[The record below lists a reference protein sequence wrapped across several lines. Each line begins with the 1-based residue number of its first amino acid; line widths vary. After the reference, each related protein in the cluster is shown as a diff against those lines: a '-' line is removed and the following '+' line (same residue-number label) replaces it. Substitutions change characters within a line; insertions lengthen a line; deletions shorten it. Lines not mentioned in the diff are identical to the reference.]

1 MDVQDPK
8 WVCPS
13 KSEPTMTDPISS
25 YAKSSRSDAAMRA
38 SVGKA
43 DKQEKAAS
51 AAPAPASPSEGRRT
65 DSVQMSNVA
74 QKAMAEPDFDRAKVE
89 SIKQAISEE
98 EELRWKL
105 EAAKLRVE
113 VWKTEEY
120 TKRVE
125 MKL

>member
-1 MDVQDPK
+1 MQEQNTNPAHMAINFILTNASKYAQAKATRVQLEEYRK
-8 WVCPS
+8 S
-13 KSEPTMTDPISS
+13 KKAILMSEEDGTLGNKEI
-25 YAKSSRSDAAMRA
+25 YAYAH
-38 SVGKA
+38 A
-43 DKQEKAAS
+43 DY
-51 AAPAPASPSEGRRT
+51 
-65 DSVQMSNVA
+65 VA
-74 QKAMAEPDFDRAKVE
+74 LLSQ
-89 SIKQAISEE
+89 IKEAIAQE

>member
-1 MDVQDPK
+1 MENPAHLAINFILTNASKYGEAKATRVQLEEYRK
-8 WVCPS
+8 S
-13 KSEPTMTDPISS
+13 K
-25 YAKSSRSDAAMRA
+25 
-38 SVGKA
+38 
-43 DKQEKAAS
+43 
-51 AAPAPASPSEGRRT
+51 
-65 DSVQMSNVA
+65 
-74 QKAMAEPDFDRAKVE
+74 KAMLASEEEGSLGAKEMYAYAHADYVALLFQ
-89 SIKQAISEE
+89 IKEAIAME

>member
-1 MDVQDPK
+1 MENHANKAVTFILENAGKYAQAKATRVQLEEFRK
-8 WVCPS
+8 S
-13 KSEPTMTDPISS
+13 K
-25 YAKSSRSDAAMRA
+25 
-38 SVGKA
+38 
-43 DKQEKAAS
+43 
-51 AAPAPASPSEGRRT
+51 
-65 DSVQMSNVA
+65 
-74 QKAMAEPDFDRAKVE
+74 KAMLASEEEGSLGAKEMYAYAHPDYVALLFQ
-89 SIKQAISEE
+89 IKEAIALE

>member
-1 MDVQDPK
+1 MENHANKAVTFILENAAKYANAKATRVQLEEYRK
-8 WVCPS
+8 S
-13 KSEPTMTDPISS
+13 KKAILMSEEEGTLGAKEM
-25 YAKSSRSDAAMRA
+25 YAYAHRDYVALLMQIKDAIAL
-38 SVGKA
+38 
-43 DKQEKAAS
+43 
-51 AAPAPASPSEGRRT
+51 
-65 DSVQMSNVA
+65 
-74 QKAMAEPDFDRAKVE
+74 
-89 SIKQAISEE
+89 E

>member
-1 MDVQDPK
+1 MENHANKAVTFILENAPKYALAKATRVQLEEYRK
-8 WVCPS
+8 S
-13 KSEPTMTDPISS
+13 K
-25 YAKSSRSDAAMRA
+25 
-38 SVGKA
+38 KA
-43 DKQEKAAS
+43 IL
-51 AAPAPASPSEGRRT
+51 
-65 DSVQMSNVA
+65 MSNEEGTLGAKEIYAYAHPEYVA
-74 QKAMAEPDFDRAKVE
+74 LLMD
-89 SIKQAISEE
+89 IKQAISEE

>member
-1 MDVQDPK
+1 MDNPAHKAIDFILTNASKYAQAKATRVQLEEYRK
-8 WVCPS
+8 S
-13 KSEPTMTDPISS
+13 KKAILGNLEEGSLGAKEMFA
-25 YAKSSRSDAAMRA
+25 YAHPEYIQLLMD
-38 SVGKA
+38 
-43 DKQEKAAS
+43 
-51 AAPAPASPSEGRRT
+51 
-65 DSVQMSNVA
+65 
-74 QKAMAEPDFDRAKVE
+74 
-89 SIKQAISEE
+89 IKQAIAEE

>member
-1 MDVQDPK
+1 MENPAHKAINFIIENASKYARSKAIRVQLEEYRK
-8 WVCPS
+8 S
-13 KSEPTMTDPISS
+13 K
-25 YAKSSRSDAAMRA
+25 
-38 SVGKA
+38 KA
-43 DKQEKAAS
+43 IL
-51 AAPAPASPSEGRRT
+51 
-65 DSVQMSNVA
+65 MSNEEGTLGA
-74 QKAMAEPDFDRAKVE
+74 KEIYAYAHAEYIDLLFQ
-89 SIKQAISEE
+89 IKEAIAEE

>member
-1 MDVQDPK
+1 MENPAHLAINFILNNAPKYAQAKATRVQLEEYRK
-8 WVCPS
+8 S
-13 KSEPTMTDPISS
+13 K
-25 YAKSSRSDAAMRA
+25 
-38 SVGKA
+38 KA
-43 DKQEKAAS
+43 IL
-51 AAPAPASPSEGRRT
+51 
-65 DSVQMSNVA
+65 MSNEEGTLGAKEMYAYAHADYVA
-74 QKAMAEPDFDRAKVE
+74 LLFQ
-89 SIKQAISEE
+89 IKDAIAEE

>member
-1 MDVQDPK
+1 MENHANKAVTFILENAAKYAQAKATRVQLEEYRK
-8 WVCPS
+8 S
-13 KSEPTMTDPISS
+13 K
-25 YAKSSRSDAAMRA
+25 
-38 SVGKA
+38 KA
-43 DKQEKAAS
+43 IL
-51 AAPAPASPSEGRRT
+51 
-65 DSVQMSNVA
+65 MSNEEGTLGAKEMYAYAHADYVDLLFQIKEAIA
-74 QKAMAEPDFDRAKVE
+74 Q
-89 SIKQAISEE
+89 E

>member
-1 MDVQDPK
+1 MENPAHLAINFILTNAPK
-8 WVCPS
+8 
-13 KSEPTMTDPISS
+13 
-25 YAKSSRSDAAMRA
+25 Y
-38 SVGKA
+38 
-43 DKQEKAAS
+43 AS
-51 AAPAPASPSEGRRT
+51 AKATRVQLEEYRKSKKAILASEEEGSLGAKEMYAYAHP
-65 DSVQMSNVA
+65 DYVA
-74 QKAMAEPDFDRAKVE
+74 LLFE
-89 SIKQAISEE
+89 IKEAIAQE

>member
-1 MDVQDPK
+1 MENPAHLAINFILTNAPK
-8 WVCPS
+8 
-13 KSEPTMTDPISS
+13 
-25 YAKSSRSDAAMRA
+25 Y
-38 SVGKA
+38 
-43 DKQEKAAS
+43 AS
-51 AAPAPASPSEGRRT
+51 AKATRVQLEEYRKSKKAILASEEEGSLGAKEMYAYAHP
-65 DSVQMSNVA
+65 DYVA
-74 QKAMAEPDFDRAKVE
+74 LLFQ
-89 SIKQAISEE
+89 IKDAIAEE

>member
-1 MDVQDPK
+1 MENPAHLAINFILTNAPK
-8 WVCPS
+8 
-13 KSEPTMTDPISS
+13 
-25 YAKSSRSDAAMRA
+25 Y
-38 SVGKA
+38 
-43 DKQEKAAS
+43 AS
-51 AAPAPASPSEGRRT
+51 AKATRVQLEEYRKSKKAILASQEEG
-65 DSVQMSNVA
+65 SLGAKEMYA
-74 QKAMAEPDFDRAKVE
+74 YAHPDYVE
-89 SIKQAISEE
+89 LLFQIKNAIAEE

>member
-1 MDVQDPK
+1 MENHANKAVTFILENAAKYAQAKATRVQLEEYRK
-8 WVCPS
+8 S
-13 KSEPTMTDPISS
+13 K
-25 YAKSSRSDAAMRA
+25 
-38 SVGKA
+38 KA
-43 DKQEKAAS
+43 IL
-51 AAPAPASPSEGRRT
+51 
-65 DSVQMSNVA
+65 MSNEDGTLGAKEMYAYAHADYVDLLFQIKEAIA
-74 QKAMAEPDFDRAKVE
+74 Q
-89 SIKQAISEE
+89 E

>member
-1 MDVQDPK
+1 MD
-8 WVCPS
+8 
-13 KSEPTMTDPISS
+13 
-25 YAKSSRSDAAMRA
+25 
-38 SVGKA
+38 
-43 DKQEKAAS
+43 
-51 AAPAPASPSEGRRT
+51 
-65 DSVQMSNVA
+65 
-74 QKAMAEPDFDRAKVE
+74 
-89 SIKQAISEE
+89 IKQAISEE